1 MHRKLIRKAPR
12 TCEKSQRNK
21 ERHPLSLPDY
31 KCTKRTF
38 PWSLQAAQGDIPVSL
53 HSYSTCYFHQTV
65 ITSWAAKHVD
75 TSHVCKIVQC
85 ATLRGILQN
94 WNPTW
99 FGQFLKVIQPLNR
112 RINCKQETE
121 QYLAYCVHF
130 VWVLTCCTNI
140 SVYASYQFSLV
151 L

>member
-12 TCEKSQRNK
+12 TCEKRQRNK
-21 ERHPLSLPDY
+21 ERHPLSLPDT
-31 KCTKRTF
+31 KCTKQTF

-53 HSYSTCYFHQTV
+53 HSYSTCYFHQIV

-75 TSHVCKIVQC
+75 TWHVCKIVQC
-85 ATLRGILQN
+85 TTLRGILQN
-94 WNPTW
+94 WNPTL

-130 VWVLTCCTNI
+130 VLVLTCCTNI